1 LGGPAVTKL
10 CQQSKACISGSLLTF
25 RPEPP
30 YGLRP
35 VIQIARAESDKS
47 EFRNRE
53 LIEQASYV
61 QRYFLKY
68 GRYEF
73 KVVK

>member
-1 LGGPAVTKL
+1 
-10 CQQSKACISGSLLTF
+10 
-25 RPEPP
+25 
-30 YGLRP
+30 LRP